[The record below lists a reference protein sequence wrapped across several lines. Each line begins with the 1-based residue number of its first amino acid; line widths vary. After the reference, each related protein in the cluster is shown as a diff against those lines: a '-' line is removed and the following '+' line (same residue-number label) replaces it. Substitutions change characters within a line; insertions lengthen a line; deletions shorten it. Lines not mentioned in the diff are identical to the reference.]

1 MINRR
6 AIVTA
11 GLAAIAGAVLTRTV
25 LAQSA
30 MSRITAYV
38 FSFPALAGDD
48 IRLAEYT
55 GRPMLV
61 VNTASLCGF
70 TPQYVGLQELWT
82 QFRERGLV
90 IIGIPSNDFGGQEP
104 GGATEIAETA
114 NHQYGATFPNGGK
127 SRGEEPE
134 CPSVL
139 QMGRRSPPEGCSA
152 LELSQVSDRPRRLYR
167 RCIP

>member
-82 QFRERGLV
+82 QFRERG
-90 IIGIPSNDFGGQEP
+90 
-104 GGATEIAETA
+104 
-114 NHQYGATFPNGGK
+114 
-127 SRGEEPE
+127 SR
-134 CPSVL
+134 
-139 QMGRRSPPEGCSA
+139 
-152 LELSQVSDRPRRLYR
+152 RPRIINMGPPFQWRQK
-167 RCIP
+167 PW

>member
-114 NHQYGATFPNGGK
+114 NHQYGGHLSNGGK
-127 SRGEEPE
+127 SRGEGARMPIRSTNG
-134 CPSVL
+134 PPKPA
-139 QMGRRSPPEGCSA
+139 RRMFRAGTFTS
-152 LELSQVSDRPRRLYR
+152 
-167 RCIP
+167 I